1 MQPQQAG
8 VSPAKIFDTLV
19 AYRQSDALKAAI
31 ELDLFT
37 AVGEG
42 HTTAADL
49 ARRCNASPR
58 GVRIL
63 ADYLTI
69 LGFLTKQGDHYGLA
83 EDSAFFLNRNSP
95 AYLGSAHEFLASD
108 HVREGGRHLLAAVRK
123 GGTAVPDSGALTSDH
138 PMWAAFARA
147 MAPMMIPGAQQ
158 LAAYA
163 GQGPLKVLDIAA
175 GHGIYGIMIAKSNP
189 EARVVQLDWPNVLQV
204 ARENAAKFGVEKRIS
219 YIEGSAFTEDY
230 GSGYDL
236 VLLTGFL
243 HHFDAPANESL
254 LKKVHAA
261 LKPGGRAMTVEF
273 VPNDDRVSPPQ
284 AAGFALMMLQNTSA
298 GDAYTFA
305 ELDQMFRNAGFER
318 SERFDLHPTPQTLI
332 ISSR

>member
-1 MQPQQAG
+1 MQAQQAS
-8 VSPAKIFDTLV
+8 VSPSKIFDALM
-19 AYRQSDALKAAI
+19 AHQQSDALKAAI

-69 LGFLTKQGDHYGLA
+69 RGFLTKQDDRYGLA

-95 AYLGSAHEFLASD
+95 AYLGGVHEFLASD
-108 HVREGGRHLLAAVRK
+108 YVREWGRNLSAAVRK
-123 GGTAVPDSGALTSDH
+123 GGSAVPENGAVTPEH
-138 PMWAAFARA
+138 PMWVTFARA
-147 MAPMMIPGAQQ
+147 MMPMMMPIAQQ
-158 LAAYA
+158 LAAHA

-175 GHGIYGIMIAKSNP
+175 GHGIFGIVLAQSNP
-189 EARVVQLDWPNVLQV
+189 EAQVVQLDWPNVLQV
-204 ARENAAKFGVEKRIS
+204 ARENAAKFGVQNRIS
-219 YIEGSAFTEDY
+219 YIEGSAFTQDY

-236 VLLTGFL
+236 VLLTNFL
-243 HHFDAPANESL
+243 HHFDVPVNETL
-254 LKKVHAA
+254 LRKVHAA
-261 LKPGGRAMTVEF
+261 LKPGGRAMTAEF
-273 VPNDDRVSPPQ
+273 VPNDDRISPPQ
-284 AAGFALMMLQNTSA
+284 AAAFALNMLAGTDS

-305 ELDQMFRNAGFER
+305 EFDQMFRNAGFKR
-318 SERFDLHPTPQTLI
+318 SEKFDLLPTPQSLI
-332 ISSR
+332 VSYR